1 MFSKSLLKVIIF
13 NGGIELHRVEEILTH
28 VYSCISIVQSKY
40 RPLCIQP
47 CLTVRPYGL

>member
-13 NGGIELHRVEEILTH
+13 NGGTELHRDETLTH
-28 VYSCISIVQSKY
+28 VYSCISIIQSKH
-40 RPLCIQP
+40 RLLCIQP